1 MNSFISSMQRD
12 LDASFS
18 PITVYR
24 LAITPDD
31 AVSRCVG
38 LWKMKGIRSETV
50 GMREQFK
57 QRGWSGTELIIG
69 HSGRALL
76 TDFLFNTRGLT
87 LLFSQAIS
95 RLPNR
100 VKRAAITKIYV
111 DIIARTIDTEEGPM
125 TELWCLADWATRIN
139 LSGFENSY
147 IESSMRSLEESFNA
161 QGILSAP
168 VRHLDRR
175 DIEPDSP
182 LSLPTLVSMRQAA
195 KKNRG

>member
-1 MNSFISSMQRD
+1 MQRD

-31 AVSRCVG
+31 AISRCVG

-168 VRHLDRR
+168 VHHLDRR
-175 DIEPDSP
+175 DIDPDSP

-195 KKNRG
+195 KKRNR